1 MYYTNRRF
9 NGLQIGM
16 HSDNSSD
23 AELDDLL
30 SASIACLGKIKNG
43 RFEMLEKSVAQYRHT
58 LLNYMKDK
66 DLKELTGQQQ
76 AKLHQLLIQ
85 QQTGIKLILSQKQK
99 LAKKLAKLRHGR
111 KLKNT
116 YQNNIL

>member
-1 MYYTNRRF
+1 
-9 NGLQIGM
+9 M
-16 HSDNSSD
+16 HSDISSD
-23 AELDDLL
+23 AELDELL
-30 SASIACLGKIKNG
+30 SASSACMEKIKNG

-76 AKLHQLLIQ
+76 AKLHQLLIH

-99 LAKKLAKLRHGR
+99 LAKKLVKLRHGR

-116 YQNNIL
+116 YQNNTL